1 MDGIRVLRP
10 DIAKYDKNSVT
21 LYRLLHSFCVH
32 RDRLEAFVIYFTHRQ
47 AIFVVVVLFGFCFVF
62 VFVSTVFQTKCR
74 NAHCRCVET
83 ALTERVSQ
91 LYPSSVQ
98 GRAGGEHQNR
108 TFLKPL
114 SFHG

>member
-1 MDGIRVLRP
+1 MDGIRVRRP
-10 DIAKYDKNSVT
+10 DIAKYDKNYIT

-47 AIFVVVVLFGFCFVF
+47 AIFVVVVLFVFLFFVFVF
-62 VFVSTVFQTKCR
+62 VFVSTVFHTKCR

-91 LYPSSVQ
+91 LYPSSVKDEQ
-98 GRAGGEHQNR
+98 VESTR
-108 TFLKPL
+108 TERF
-114 SFHG
+114 